1 MHEKKYPFAVRLI
14 GFDPQEQ
21 ARIAASL
28 ALAPAPGPGYCCLLE
43 DSLQE
48 PDISIVNAGDLR
60 ALARLPATG
69 PAHLQPALVIGE
81 PPVTLRFPV
90 LARPYTPAGLCA
102 QLAALAARRAVA
114 LAGITSRGLALVPE
128 RRRSPR
134 LDIDLTDPSEFA
146 ARRKEPPRGAILIV
160 DKGGAFRD
168 HVERVLGPR
177 RMGIEWTDSATTA
190 VRLCEETPVAMVLV
204 NTSTPGVDPYRLC
217 GAIKAQDSGTR
228 IAVVLMVS
236 PAFPYDL
243 LRARAAGVRGLLD
256 KPIADRTLV
265 GTVKKLLSLPA

>member
-14 GFDPQEQ
+14 GFDPHEH
-21 ARIAASL
+21 ARLSASL
-28 ALAPAPGPGYCCLLE
+28 ALAPPSGPGYCCLLD

-48 PDISIVNAGDLR
+48 PDLIIVNGGDLR
-60 ALARLPATG
+60 ALARLPASG
-69 PAHLQPALVIGE
+69 PADLHPALVIGE
-81 PPVTLRFPV
+81 PPVALPFPV
-90 LARPYTPAGLCA
+90 LARPYTAAALFE
-102 QLAALAARRAVA
+102 QLAALAGRRAVA
-114 LAGITSRGLALVPE
+114 LADITSRGLPLVPE
-128 RRRSPR
+128 RRRAPR

-177 RMGIEWTDSATTA
+177 RMGIEWTDSATAA
-190 VRLCEETPVAMVLV
+190 VRLCDETPVAMVLV
-204 NTSTPGVDPYRLC
+204 NTSTPGVDPYGLC
-217 GAIKAQDSGTR
+217 GAIKGNDSGTR

-236 PAFPYDL
+236 PAFPYDP
-243 LRARAAGVRGLLD
+243 LRAREAGVRGLLD

-265 GTVKKLLSLPA
+265 GTVKKLLSMPA